1 MEIELMK
8 IEEKVKAHLNE
19 IEQQHEV
26 TIIHAIESGS
36 RSWGFSS
43 PDSDYDVRFI
53 YVHKKDWYL
62 QVFPERD
69 VIEVPISDELDIAGW
84 DLKKAMYLA
93 AKGNVVVHEWLN
105 TPIVYQSHPLLYPE
119 LKSIIDQSFN
129 PQSAYHHYRSMAK
142 RAWLDIQEQK
152 EVKLKRFFYF
162 MRALLSA
169 QWIIQNNSMPSVE
182 FEYLLANTG
191 FNNDYVGNIYELIK
205 LKSTMMES
213 ERMVIDE
220 GLMAYVGNLFEEL
233 SNEFPDTSDLPII
246 NWNESL
252 ANFLRTY

>member
-1 MEIELMK
+1 MN
-8 IEEKVKAHLNE
+8 IEEKVKAHLKE

-36 RSWGFSS
+36 RSWGFPS
-43 PDSDYDVRFI
+43 PNSDYDVRFI

-162 MRALLSA
+162 IRALLSA
-169 QWIIQNNSMPSVE
+169 KWIIQNNSMPSVE
-182 FEYLLANTG
+182 FGYLLANTG
-191 FNNDYVGNIYELIK
+191 FNSEHVDNIQKLIK

-220 GLMAYVGNLFEEL
+220 SLMGYVGNLFEEL
-233 SNEFPDTSDLPII
+233 SNEFPSSPKLPTI
-246 NWNESL
+246 NWNDSL
-252 ANFLRTY
+252 AKLLGMRS

>member
-1 MEIELMK
+1 MN
-8 IEEKVKAHLNE
+8 IEEKVAAHLKE

-36 RSWGFSS
+36 RSWGFPS

-69 VIEVPISDELDIAGW
+69 VIEVPINDELDIAGW

-105 TPIVYQSHPLLYPE
+105 TPIVYQSNPLLYPE
-119 LKSIIDQSFN
+119 LKSIINKSFN
-129 PQSAYHHYRSMAK
+129 PQSAYHHYRSMAT
-142 RAWLDIQEQK
+142 RAWLDVKEQK

-169 QWIIQNNSMPSVE
+169 KWIIQNNSMPSVE

-191 FNNDYVGNIYELIK
+191 FNSDRVGDIHELVK

-220 GLMAYVGNLFEEL
+220 GLTAYVGNLFEEL
-233 SNEFPDTSDLPII
+233 SNEFPNTPESLDI

-252 ANFLRTY
+252 AKFIRKLAQ